1 MTLLLGP
8 SATGVDCMCVT
19 VRTGHGH
26 LTLEALSHGVSYH
39 EGLLLL
45 RTGAGH
51 LDLTGARDCILRSS
65 LPLGPGTCQHLLSR
79 FLWDPCEDDLLALGL
94 TMPATQRELRLLQ
107 HQLTLLVRV
116 RELRK
121 GRVLLAAERL
131 LYHVELRLTD
141 GLLHRHRLTGH
152 TLLSSLMLT

>member
-1 MTLLLGP
+1 M
-8 SATGVDCMCVT
+8 
-19 VRTGHGH
+19 
-26 LTLEALSHGVSYH
+26 TLEALSHGVSYH

-65 LPLGPGTCQHLLSR
+65 LPLGPGTGQHLLSR